1 VLFVCEDNGIGISTK
16 TPKGWIAANFGNR
29 QGLEYFEADGSD
41 LPAAYVTAVSAAEWV
56 RRNRKAVCVYLEPI
70 ALYHTRDLYEDGDEQ
85 WLAPYPDPAKRAGNH
100 VPIGSART
108 YGDGA
113 DLTIVTFGNGVRM
126 TLRVAR
132 RLERA
137 NIAAR
142 VVDMRWLAPLP
153 VHDILREANATGRVL
168 IVDETRKSGGVSEG
182 VVTALIDDG
191 FTGPLARV
199 TSDDSFIPLGD
210 AALEVLL
217 SEETIEAAAVK
228 LVSR

>member
-1 VLFVCEDNGIGISTK
+1 MAIT
-16 TPKGWIAANFGNR
+16 
-29 QGLEYFEADGSD
+29 
-41 LPAAYVTAVSAAEWV
+41 
-56 RRNRKAVCVYLEPI
+56 
-70 ALYHTRDLYEDGDEQ
+70 
-85 WLAPYPDPAKRAGNH
+85 
-100 VPIGSART
+100 
-108 YGDGA
+108 
-113 DLTIVTFGNGVRM
+113 
-126 TLRVAR
+126 AR
-132 RLERA
+132 RLELLRA
-137 NIAAR
+137 DPAT
-142 VVDMRWLAPLP
+142 AP
-153 VHDILREANATGRVL
+153 HGGGVL